1 MYVRSFFGVS
11 AGARTRTGSVGGSN
25 GIQFHHGHKF
35 SAFYKLFLQLFL
47 PSKAFF
53 YFSLSILLFFAFFLQ
68 AFMV

>member
-1 MYVRSFFGVS
+1 MVS
-11 AGARTRTGSVGGSN
+11 NSTTGTNFRLFTNS
-25 GIQFHHGHKF
+25 
-35 SAFYKLFLQLFL
+35 FYKLYLQLFL